1 MDTFL
6 WILQWL
12 LFAVFL
18 GAGAVKG
25 LLPPERLLAVEQMG
39 WVADTG
45 IFRARMAGYAEIVG
59 AFGLILPGPTGLP
72 AYFVPVAALG
82 LATIMG
88 LAAVTVH
95 RPRNEPI
102 VPHAVLGGLALVV
115 AIGRLIEPV
124 S

>member
-18 GAGAVKG
+18 LAGGVKG
-25 LLPPERLLAVEQMG
+25 LLPPERLLAIEQMG
-39 WVADTG
+39 WITDTG

-59 AFGLILPGPTGLP
+59 AFGLIIPGVTGLP
-72 AYFVPVAALG
+72 GYFVPVAALG

-88 LAAVTVH
+88 MAAVTVH

-102 VPHAVLGGLALVV
+102 VTNAVLGGLALVV
-115 AIGRLIEPV
+115 AIGRLVEPV
-124 S
+124 T